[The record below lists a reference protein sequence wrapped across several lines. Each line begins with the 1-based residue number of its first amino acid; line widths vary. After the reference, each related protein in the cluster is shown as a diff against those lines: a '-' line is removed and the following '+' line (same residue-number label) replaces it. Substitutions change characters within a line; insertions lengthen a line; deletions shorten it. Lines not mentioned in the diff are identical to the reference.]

1 MGENE
6 AVHGRYYEDFS
17 EGERIRSAGR
27 TVTESEIMNFA
38 GLSGDYNQ
46 LHTDKL
52 FAQEGVYGERIA
64 HGLLILAMVS
74 GLAARMGFSEGTAL
88 ALTKVDW
95 KFRASVKIGDTIQA
109 EFIVKRK
116 KKVAKMGGGFVE
128 FKIEVYN
135 QNQEIVQKGTWT
147 ILIKNKPKR

>member
-1 MGENE
+1 MKEID
-6 AVHGRYYEDFS
+6 AVPGKYYQDFS
-17 EGERIRSAGR
+17 KGETIRSAGR
-27 TVTESEIMNFA
+27 TVTESDIMNFA

-74 GLAARMGFSEGTAL
+74 GLAARMGFPEGTAL

-95 KFRASVKIGDTIQA
+95 KFRAPVKIGDTIQA

-128 FKIEVYN
+128 FTIQVYN
-135 QNQEIVQKGTWT
+135 QNQKVVQKGTWT
-147 ILIKNKPKR
+147 ILVKNFPRG

>member
-1 MGENE
+1 MRENC
-6 AVHGRYYEDFS
+6 AVSGRYYEDFS
-17 EGERIRSAGR
+17 KGERIRSAGR
-27 TVTESEIMNFA
+27 TVTESDIVNFA

-52 FAQEGVYGERIA
+52 FAQDGAYGERIA

-74 GLAARMGFSEGTAL
+74 GLAARMGLSEGTAL

-95 KFRASVKIGDTIQA
+95 KFRAPVKIGDTIQA

-128 FKIEVYN
+128 FSVQVSN
-135 QNQEIVQKGTWT
+135 QNQKIIQKGTWT
-147 ILIKNKPKR
+147 ILVKNKPGG